1 MYITYIIY
9 IYIYIFALRVLT
21 VDTVRSPST
30 AHAPPRAAR
39 HLASHLGTEKAQ
51 PDNVADDVVGG

>member
-9 IYIYIFALRVLT
+9 IYT
-21 VDTVRSPST
+21 VDTVQSPST